1 MDFIYSDQ
9 GIVLT
14 NFGVE
19 GQTYAMKNGK
29 PEYLPA
35 ITSNPNGMGMHES
48 LVSAG
53 AQWKIGM
60 VQSIDYER
68 QFANA
73 IATEAR
79 LDYMQNY
86 IVPAFPLLSF
96 TPEEAEILKDKL
108 SQIRTLTNEMSA
120 RVMVGS
126 LSAADFSKTVAEME
140 KVGLN
145 EVLKIYQ
152 AAYDRIAKK

>member
-1 MDFIYSDQ
+1 
-9 GIVLT
+9 
-14 NFGVE
+14 
-19 GQTYAMKNGK
+19 
-29 PEYLPA
+29 
-35 ITSNPNGMGMHES
+35 MGMHES
-48 LVSAG
+48 LVSSG

-73 IATEAR
+73 VATEAR

-96 TPEEAEILKDKL
+96 NPEEAEILKDKL

-126 LSAADFSKTVAEME
+126 MNAADFAKTVAEME
-140 KVGLN
+140 KVGLQD
-145 EVLKIYQ
+145 VLKIYQ
-152 AAYDRIAKK
+152 TAYERKVKK